1 MTKRHLI
8 ACWLSLSFGF
18 LLLILVPSE
27 AKEKKR
33 LPEEPYALLM
43 VTCVSERGLSLPAA
57 SIEVQMLTEPEQK
70 SGKSQWSRTSDVR
83 GESAFRLPAGKNS
96 FSVKASRQGYQPQEK
111 KVTFAGDERQDLLFT
126 MEPLTT
132 RQ

>member
-8 ACWLSLSFGF
+8 ACWLPLSFGF
-18 LLLILVPSE
+18 LLLILAMSE
-27 AKEKKR
+27 AKEKKQP
-33 LPEEPYALLM
+33 PEEPYALLM
-43 VTCVSERGLSLPAA
+43 ITCVSERGLSLPAT

-70 SGKSQWSRTSDVR
+70 PGKSKWARTSDVR

-111 KVTFAGDERQDLLFT
+111 KVTFSADERQDLLFT
-126 MEPLTT
+126 MQPLAT
-132 RQ
+132 RR